1 MKAFVIILLVNV
13 GGFILETTNTKKFAY
28 IRVSYKD
35 QNLAR
40 QIDSLK
46 QYVDNERDIF
56 ADKMSGKDFNRPA
69 FQTLK
74 NIVRAG
80 DTIYVHEM
88 ERLGRNKQEI
98 LDNLREF
105 KAKGVI
111 IRILNI
117 PTTMI
122 DFSAYDSKLQKMMLE
137 MINNIMI
144 EVMATFAENERDSIL
159 KRQREGID
167 AAVRRGVKF
176 GRPAKNFPETW
187 PDDYAAWKA
196 GEVTAVSLYKK
207 YGMSCTTFYNNVK
220 KWEQEQINNSKL
232 K

>member
-1 MKAFVIILLVNV
+1 
-13 GGFILETTNTKKFAY
+13 
-28 IRVSYKD
+28 
-35 QNLAR
+35 
-40 QIDSLK
+40 
-46 QYVDNERDIF
+46 
-56 ADKMSGKDFNRPA
+56 
-69 FQTLK
+69 
-74 NIVRAG
+74 
-80 DTIYVHEM
+80 M

-167 AAVRRGVKF
+167 AAARRGVKF
-176 GRPAKNFPETW
+176 GRLERQQKRLFW
-187 PDDYAAWKA
+187 
-196 GEVTAVSLYKK
+196 
-207 YGMSCTTFYNNVK
+207 
-220 KWEQEQINNSKL
+220 
-232 K
+232 

>member
-1 MKAFVIILLVNV
+1 M
-13 GGFILETTNTKKFAY
+13 ETTNTKKFGY

-46 QYVDNERDIF
+46 KYVDDERDIF

-74 NIVRAG
+74 NMVRAG

-98 LDNLREF
+98 LENLREF

-167 AAVRRGVKF
+167 AAARRGVKF
-176 GRPAKNFPETW
+176 GRPAKPFPESW
-187 PDDYAAWKA
+187 PDDYAAWQA

-207 YGMSCTTFYNNVK
+207 YGMGCTTFYSNVK
-220 KWEQEQINNSKL
+220 KWELEHNIEHK
-232 K
+232 

>member
-1 MKAFVIILLVNV
+1 M
-13 GGFILETTNTKKFAY
+13 ETTNTKKFGY

-46 QYVDNERDIF
+46 KYVDDERDIF

-74 NIVRAG
+74 NMVRAG

-105 KAKGVI
+105 KTKGVI

-122 DFSAYDSKLQKMMLE
+122 DFSSYGSKMQKMMLE

-167 AAVRRGVKF
+167 AADEFRGVIRVDGSVLAGQGLLQRRGNVLF
-176 GRPAKNFPETW
+176 AH
-187 PDDYAAWKA
+187 
-196 GEVTAVSLYKK
+196 GENKHLVID
-207 YGMSCTTFYNNVK
+207 
-220 KWEQEQINNSKL
+220 E
-232 K
+232 

>member
-1 MKAFVIILLVNV
+1 
-13 GGFILETTNTKKFAY
+13 
-28 IRVSYKD
+28 
-35 QNLAR
+35 
-40 QIDSLK
+40 
-46 QYVDNERDIF
+46 
-56 ADKMSGKDFNRPA
+56 
-69 FQTLK
+69 
-74 NIVRAG
+74 
-80 DTIYVHEM
+80 M

-122 DFSAYDSKLQKMMLE
+122 DFSAYDSKLQKMLLE

-176 GRPAKNFPETW
+176 GRPAKTFPESW
-187 PDDYAAWKA
+187 PDDYKAWKA
-196 GEVTAVSLYKK
+196 GELTAVSLYKK
-207 YGMSCTTFYNNVK
+207 YGMGCTTFYSNVK
-220 KWEQEQINNSKL
+220 KWELEHNIEHK
-232 K
+232 

>member
-1 MKAFVIILLVNV
+1 MEL
-13 GGFILETTNTKKFAY
+13 TNTKKFAY
-28 IRVSYKD
+28 IRVSSKD

-46 QYVDNERDIF
+46 QYVSDERDIF
-56 ADKMSGKDFNRPA
+56 ADKMSGKDFNRSA

-98 LDNLREF
+98 LENLRYF
-105 KAKGVI
+105 KEKGVYVK
-111 IRILNI
+111 ILNI
-117 PTTMI
+117 PTSMLNFDACDNKTQ
-122 DFSAYDSKLQKMMLE
+122 KLMMD

-144 EVMATFAENERDSIL
+144 EVMATFAENERESIR

-167 AAVRRGVKF
+167 AAVKRGIKF
-176 GRPAKNFPETW
+176 GRPAMDYPETW
-187 PDDYAAWKA
+187 QQDYTAWKA

-207 YGMSCTTFYNNVK
+207 YGMSCPTFYNKVK
-220 KWEQEQINNSKL
+220 KWEQEHNIEHQ
-232 K
+232 

>member
-1 MKAFVIILLVNV
+1 MEL
-13 GGFILETTNTKKFAY
+13 TNTKNFAY
-28 IRVSYKD
+28 IRVSSKD

-46 QYVDNERDIF
+46 QYVSDERDIF

-98 LDNLREF
+98 LENLRYF
-105 KAKGVI
+105 KDKGVYVK
-111 IRILNI
+111 ILNI
-117 PTTMI
+117 PTSMMNFDACDNKTQ
-122 DFSAYDSKLQKMMLE
+122 KLMMD

-144 EVMATFAENERDSIL
+144 EVMATFAENERESIR

-167 AAVRRGVKF
+167 AAVKRGVKF
-176 GRPAKNFPETW
+176 GRPAKDYPETW
-187 PDDYAAWKA
+187 AEDYAAWKA

-207 YGMSCTTFYNNVK
+207 YGMSCPTFYSKVK
-220 KWEQEQINNSKL
+220 KWEQEHNFEKTED
-232 K
+232 

>member
-1 MKAFVIILLVNV
+1 M
-13 GGFILETTNTKKFAY
+13 ETTNTKKFGY

-46 QYVDNERDIF
+46 QYVDDERDIF

-98 LDNLREF
+98 LENLREF

-167 AAVRRGVKF
+167 AAARRGVKF
-176 GRPAKNFPETW
+176 GRPAKTFPESW
-187 PDDYAAWKA
+187 PDDYKAWKA

-207 YGMSCTTFYNNVK
+207 YGMGCTTFYSNVK
-220 KWEQEQINNSKL
+220 KWEQEHNIEHK
-232 K
+232 